1 MTDLAQKNYHDI
13 AEQLSDYCV
22 TDATRRQ
29 LDVNVRAMRPDDKY
43 AMKDIYPTLSQR
55 TLYMRFFRI
64 IETPTLDQLS
74 RFVDMNFTS
83 RIGCCVTLPNTHQL
97 VGAGRLLRAKSDSDI
112 AELSCIVVDD
122 YQSKGIGR
130 VLLNHLFAMG
140 KCAGVKTILA
150 LVHNQNQAMLRLL
163 KSCGYPVE
171 VMYDD
176 GEFEVTLD
184 LTRDAP
190 SNQAIDRHVSIAPMH
205 QGVDPV

>member
-1 MTDLAQKNYHDI
+1 MAQTDTLYQDV
-13 AEQLSDYCV
+13 AEQLRDYCV
-22 TDATRRQ
+22 ADQTRRK
-29 LDVNVRAMRPDDKY
+29 LDVNVRAMRPDDKF
-43 AMKDIYPTLSQR
+43 AMKEIYPTLSQR

-64 IETPTLDQLS
+64 IETPTLAQLT
-74 RFVDMNFTS
+74 RFVAMDFES
-83 RIGCCVTLPNTHQL
+83 RIGTCVTLAENQQL
-97 VGAGRLLRAKSDSDI
+97 VGAGRLLRSSATSEV
-112 AELSCIVVDD
+112 AELSCMVVDD

-140 KCAGVKTILA
+140 KLAGVKTVLA

-184 LTRDAP
+184 LTREAP
-190 SNQAIDRHVSIAPMH
+190 RSQLMDRNVSISPMH